1 MLFREHTPQR
11 RDNIE
16 EKKKYRDYR
25 IPLRE
30 DFNYRC
36 GYCDD
41 RDFPRVEYF
50 EIDHLIPQKIM
61 KVKKDNDYKNLVY
74 ACHSCNNAK
83 RAKWPSR
90 DENISIIGEKG
101 WIDPCSGD
109 YAKQF
114 ERDDCG
120 RIVPITPI
128 GKWMYDNLKLYKSQH
143 QVLWNLEQLDVLS
156 DTLEQKI
163 EGDNDNVIL
172 YKQFYLL
179 TKKIREWSKKLYQQ

>member
-1 MLFREHTPQR
+1 M
-11 RDNIE
+11 
-16 EKKKYRDYR
+16 
-25 IPLRE
+25 
-30 DFNYRC
+30 
-36 GYCDD
+36 
-41 RDFPRVEYF
+41 
-50 EIDHLIPQKIM
+50 
-61 KVKKDNDYKNLVY
+61 VY

>member
-16 EKKKYRDYR
+16 EKKNYR

-61 KVKKDNDYKNLVY
+61 KVKKIMTIKIWFMLAILVIMQ
-74 ACHSCNNAK
+74 K
-83 RAKWPSR
+83 
-90 DENISIIGEKG
+90 
-101 WIDPCSGD
+101 
-109 YAKQF
+109 
-114 ERDDCG
+114 ERNG
-120 RIVPITPI
+120 QVEMKT
-128 GKWMYDNLKLYKSQH
+128 SQ
-143 QVLWNLEQLDVLS
+143 L
-156 DTLEQKI
+156 
-163 EGDNDNVIL
+163 
-172 YKQFYLL
+172 
-179 TKKIREWSKKLYQQ
+179 

>member
-16 EKKKYRDYR
+16 EKKNYRDYR

-83 RAKWPSR
+83 RAKWPWSATR
-90 DENISIIGEKG
+90 SLRTG
-101 WIDPCSGD
+101 WPPGCTAARAS
-109 YAKQF
+109 
-114 ERDDCG
+114 
-120 RIVPITPI
+120 T
-128 GKWMYDNLKLYKSQH
+128 
-143 QVLWNLEQLDVLS
+143 
-156 DTLEQKI
+156 
-163 EGDNDNVIL
+163 
-172 YKQFYLL
+172 
-179 TKKIREWSKKLYQQ
+179 